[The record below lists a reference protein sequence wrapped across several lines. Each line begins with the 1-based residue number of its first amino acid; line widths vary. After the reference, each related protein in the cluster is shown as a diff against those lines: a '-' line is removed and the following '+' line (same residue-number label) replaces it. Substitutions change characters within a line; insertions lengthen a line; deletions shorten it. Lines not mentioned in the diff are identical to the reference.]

1 MSDEFP
7 VMCVELSC
15 TLTDFRPAPTSRVRW
30 LDWEQDFALAQ
41 AYWPPQFPLTLE
53 IWAEARDLGY
63 HYCVVVED
71 GQIASI
77 AAEYRCADDAW
88 MVAAVSTAP
97 AFQQRGYAKAVVS
110 FVTQGILDAGR
121 IAFCQT
127 RQDNIPMM
135 RTAESVGFHITR
147 TMELRIQ

>member
-1 MSDEFP
+1 MKH
-7 VMCVELSC
+7 VEMTC
-15 TLTDFRPAPTSRVRW
+15 TLVDFRPVAMSRVRW

-41 AYWPPQFPLTLE
+41 AFWPPEFPLTPE

-63 HYCVVVED
+63 HYCAIVED

-97 AFQQRGYAKAVVS
+97 AFRRRGYAKAVVS

-127 RQDNIPMM
+127 REDNIPMI
-135 RTAESVGFHITR
+135 RTAESVGFRITK
-147 TMELRIQ
+147 TMRR

>member
-1 MSDEFP
+1 MEY
-7 VMCVELSC
+7 VELTC
-15 TLTDFRPAPTSRVRW
+15 TPADFRLVATSRVRW
-30 LDWEQDFALAQ
+30 LDWEQDFALVQ
-41 AYWPPQFPLTLE
+41 AYWPPQFPLTPE

-63 HYCVVVED
+63 HYCAVVED

-97 AFQQRGYAKAVVS
+97 AFQRRGYAKAVVS
-110 FVTQGILDAGR
+110 FVTHGILDARR

-127 RQDNIPMM
+127 RQDNIPMI

-147 TMELRIQ
+147 TMEWGIQ

>member
-1 MSDEFP
+1 MQY
-7 VMCVELSC
+7 VELTC
-15 TLTDFRPAPTSRVRW
+15 TLANFHAAPMSRVRW

-41 AYWPPQFPLTLE
+41 AFWPPQFPLTPE

-63 HYCVVVED
+63 HYCAIIEN
-71 GQIASI
+71 GQIASV
-77 AAEYRCADDAW
+77 AAEYRCAEDAW
-88 MVAAVSTAP
+88 MVAAVMTAA
-97 AFQQRGYAKAVVS
+97 AFQRRGYAKAVVS

-127 RQDNIPMM
+127 RQDNIPMI

-147 TMELRIQ
+147 MMEWGDQ